1 VTKPRPTRNAKCGK
15 MWPWPRWAPPRGNE
29 CCEDDVMNV
38 CGRNPTKPLRVRV
51 KELAAFDDGVV
62 VVVVILLVDILL
74 F

>member
-1 VTKPRPTRNAKCGK
+1 
-15 MWPWPRWAPPRGNE
+15 
-29 CCEDDVMNV
+29 MNV